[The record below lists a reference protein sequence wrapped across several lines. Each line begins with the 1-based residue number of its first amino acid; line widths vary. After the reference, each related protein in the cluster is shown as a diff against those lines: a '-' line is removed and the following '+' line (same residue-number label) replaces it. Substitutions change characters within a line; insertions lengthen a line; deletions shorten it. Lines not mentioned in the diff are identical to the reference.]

1 MDFASAI
8 LLFLGSV
15 VVFTGALGLVR
26 LPGFFNRLHAAGVI
40 DTLGAWLV
48 LGGLLVLYVLI
59 NGLQGS
65 SALGILTASVI
76 VGNAPSL
83 ADSVGMRKDTGL
95 SRGFRNTH
103 DQITFIIKSFF

>member
-1 MDFASAI
+1 MEYASSI

-48 LGGLLVLYVLI
+48 LGGLLLISPTLVVAFKVLLIAVLLFFI
-59 NGLQGS
+59 SPVISNAMGR
-65 SALGILTASVI
+65 SALDDGVEDPPEGGGVT
-76 VGNAPSL
+76 
-83 ADSVGMRKDTGL
+83 
-95 SRGFRNTH
+95 
-103 DQITFIIKSFF
+103 

>member
-1 MDFASAI
+1 MEFVSAI

-48 LGGLLVLYVLI
+48 LGGLLLVSSSLVVAFKVLLIAVLLFFLSPVI
-59 NGLQGS
+59 SNAMGR
-65 SALGILTASVI
+65 SALDDGVEDPPDGGGGT
-76 VGNAPSL
+76 
-83 ADSVGMRKDTGL
+83 
-95 SRGFRNTH
+95 
-103 DQITFIIKSFF
+103 